1 MDSTNRNVKTRAGSN
16 AIILMGTE
24 SNLFG
29 VYQAG
34 AELYPARWDVNG
46 YFFPQEEGKPEYK
59 TALDLILNEARTPLR
74 PKAA

>member
-1 MDSTNRNVKTRAGSN
+1 MAEANRNVKTRAGSN
-16 AIILMGTE
+16 AIILMGNE

-46 YFFPQEEGKPEYK
+46 YFFPQKEGEEYK
-59 TALDLILNEARTPLR
+59 TALDLIL
-74 PKAA
+74 K